1 MVSNNIQVSTVG
13 AFKDALKVSIKKP
26 SIAFFFLKTIFNQIK
41 SQRRRLKLIKNG
53 IQVPPVMIFSITNKC
68 NLKCK
73 GCYNMTLRP
82 SIKSELNT
90 DEVASIL
97 EQAREI
103 GMSFILMAGGEP
115 FARKDFLKITKAFP
129 ELVFLVFTNSLLI
142 NEAIIDEIKKQRN
155 VIPVLSLEG
164 HIKQTDNR
172 RGDGVFNFVRTVIEN
187 LKRESIFFGISFT
200 MTRQN
205 FNSLTDESFVH
216 DLVDQGS
223 KLFFYLEY
231 TAIAEGTE
239 DWIIKKE
246 QRDKIPDIMA
256 EYRKRFP
263 SLFIGIP
270 AEEEVFGG
278 CLSSGRGFI
287 HVNAEGDLEP
297 CPFAP
302 FSDTSLKDMPLKD
315 ALKSKL
321 LEEIRNNSHKLDE
334 SKGGCSLWNNREW
347 VQSLL

>member
-1 MVSNNIQVSTVG
+1 MANSIQISTVG
-13 AFKDALKVSIKKP
+13 VFKDALKVSIKKP
-26 SIAFFFLKTIFNQIK
+26 STAFFFLKTIFNQLR
-41 SQRRRLKLIKNG
+41 SQRKRLKLIKSG

-82 SIKSELNT
+82 QIESELNT
-90 DEVASIL
+90 GEVTDIL
-97 EQAREI
+97 KQAREV
-103 GMSFILMAGGEP
+103 GMSFIVVAGGEP
-115 FARKDFLKITKAFP
+115 FVRKDFLEITKSYP
-129 ELVFLVFTNSLLI
+129 EMIFLVFTNSLLMD
-142 NEAIIDEIKKQRN
+142 EVIIDEIKKQRN
-155 VIPVLSLEG
+155 VIPVLSIEG

-172 RGDGVFNFVRTVIEN
+172 RGAGVFDSVRTVIED

-200 MTRQN
+200 MTRKN
-205 FNSLTDESFVH
+205 FNSVTDEAFVH
-216 DLVDQGS
+216 ELVEQGS

-231 TAIAEGTE
+231 TAIASGTE
-239 DWIIKKE
+239 DWTLQKE
-246 QRDKIPDIMA
+246 QRDKIPGIMA
-256 EYRKRFP
+256 EYRKKFP

-270 AEEEVFGG
+270 AEEEAFGG

-287 HVNAEGDLEP
+287 HVNAEGGLEP

-334 SKGGCSLWNNREW
+334 SEGGCSLWNNREW
-347 VQSLL
+347 VESLL

>member
-1 MVSNNIQVSTVG
+1 MASNNIQVSTVG
-13 AFKDALKVSIKKP
+13 VFKDALKLSIKKP

-97 EQAREI
+97 EQAREV
-103 GMSFILMAGGEP
+103 GMSFIVVAGGEP
-115 FARKDFLKITKAFP
+115 FVRKDFLKITKAFP

-142 NEAIIDEIKKQRN
+142 DEATIDEIKKQRN
-155 VIPVLSLEG
+155 VIPVLSIEG

-172 RGDGVFNFVRTVIEN
+172 RGDGVFSSVRTVIEN

-205 FNSLTDESFVH
+205 FNSITDESFVR
-216 DLVDQGS
+216 DLVNQGS

-231 TAIAEGTE
+231 TAITEGTE

-246 QRDKIPDIMA
+246 QRDKIPGIMA

-270 AEEEVFGG
+270 AEEEAFGG

-287 HVNAEGDLEP
+287 HVNAEGGLEP

-321 LEEIRNNSHKLDE
+321 LEEIRNNLHKLDE
-334 SKGGCSLWNNREW
+334 SEGGCSLWNNREW
-347 VQSLL
+347 IQSLL

>member
-1 MVSNNIQVSTVG
+1 MANSIQISTVG
-13 AFKDALKVSIKKP
+13 VFKDALKVSIKKP
-26 SIAFFFLKTIFNQIK
+26 SIAFFFLKTIFNQLR
-41 SQRRRLKLIKNG
+41 SQRRRLKFIKNG

-82 SIKSELNT
+82 QIKSELNT
-90 DEVASIL
+90 GEVTDIL
-97 EQAREI
+97 KQAREV
-103 GMSFILMAGGEP
+103 GMSFIVVAGGEP
-115 FARKDFLKITKAFP
+115 FARKDFLEITKSYP
-129 ELVFLVFTNSLLI
+129 EMIFLVFTNSLLMD
-142 NEAIIDEIKKQRN
+142 EVIIDEIKKQRN
-155 VIPVLSLEG
+155 VIPVLSIEG

-172 RGDGVFNFVRTVIEN
+172 RGAGVFDSVRTVIED

-200 MTRQN
+200 MTRKN
-205 FNSLTDESFVH
+205 FNSVTDEAFVH
-216 DLVDQGS
+216 ELVEQGS

-231 TAIAEGTE
+231 TAIASGTE
-239 DWIIKKE
+239 DWTLQKE
-246 QRDKIPDIMA
+246 QRDKIPGIMA
-256 EYRKRFP
+256 EYRKKFP

-270 AEEEVFGG
+270 AEEEAFGG

-287 HVNAEGDLEP
+287 HVNAEGGLEP

-334 SKGGCSLWNNREW
+334 SEGGCSLWNNREW
-347 VQSLL
+347 VESLL